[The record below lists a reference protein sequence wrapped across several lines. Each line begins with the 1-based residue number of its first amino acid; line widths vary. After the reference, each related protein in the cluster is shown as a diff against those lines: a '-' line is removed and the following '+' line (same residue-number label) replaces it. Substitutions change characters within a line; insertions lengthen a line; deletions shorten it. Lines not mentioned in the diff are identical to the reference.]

1 MVSKVAIIAIVAMVA
16 LPIGLGYL
24 FNQQDVSGTRWT
36 AGTETD
42 VTNLISKGNAYTFTS
57 MNSYEINGPMFRHM
71 TGDLIIG
78 AASSYPDFQ
87 LTSTVTSIPLNQTSE
102 VPQGDFTL
110 SPYSYWE
117 LSATPNWEDMAGYQ
131 LRITWQYSNG
141 NWASAYLNRVV
152 SAVWNA
158 EEDKLSILNYT
169 SNGNN
174 YALVNTIVNSPLA
187 IRFETAANWNDSAV
201 IRYERVNGQT
211 DTYADVLKGYT
222 PIVIADA
229 IYDWWKPPA
238 PCQNALFT
246 VDLSTTQ
253 DDIEFKLLVDAAT
266 QTERNRS
273 IYLDRE
279 VVEGAVSWTIDGQTL
294 VYDENAASNT
304 YQIEFSKTGAKL
316 YYLGEWPNFFGKAN
330 FYREWSVE
338 YDHPVPADLF
348 IEGIR
353 TIPSN
358 GDYPTMR
365 VDAAGVL
372 ASSSPAIVDYTYN
385 PAQLLGTA
393 NVQTTI
399 PSIAMYGKSL
409 TFGGETYTVTKGH
422 IEVGT
427 RSIDL
432 VGATFQTIV
441 VNGQYEFRINGYT
454 VGTSPTVDA
463 SQSVLTFNGTW
474 RAQVVS
480 APVTSETFTDHKWI
494 PGAWGWKGLD
504 ANFALVGLLT
514 CLVCFVGLGIYGK
527 RSGSKVGTLMII
539 CTGGALIFMALL

>member
-1 MVSKVAIIAIVAMVA
+1 MVA

-24 FNQQDVSGTRWT
+24 FNQQDISGTRWT
-36 AGTETD
+36 AGTDTD
-42 VTNLISKGNAYTFTS
+42 VTNLITKGNAYTFTS
-57 MNSYEINGPMFRHM
+57 MNSYDINGPMFNP
-71 TGDLIIG
+71 TSGDWVIG
-78 AASSYPDFQ
+78 SSSSYPNFQ
-87 LTSTVTSIPLNQTSE
+87 LTTSVTSIPFNQSNE
-102 VPQGDFTL
+102 VPTGDFAL
-110 SPYSYWE
+110 SPYDYWE
-117 LSATPNWEDMAGYQ
+117 LTATPNWDEMAGNQLQVTYQ
-131 LRITWQYSNG
+131 RANG
-141 NWASAYLNRVV
+141 NWDSYGVNRVV
-152 SAVWNA
+152 SVVWNA
-158 EEDKLSILNYT
+158 EENKLNIQNYSKNYDEYVLSGQSIT
-169 SNGNN
+169 G
-174 YALVNTIVNSPLA
+174 ALA
-187 IRFETAANWNDSAV
+187 IRFTIAAGWNDSAV
-201 IRYERVNGQT
+201 IRYERADGQAT
-211 DTYADVLKGYT
+211 TYADVLKGYT
-222 PIVIADA
+222 PAKSTNFA
-229 IYDWWKPPA
+229 YDWWKPPA
-238 PCQNALFT
+238 PVQNALFT
-246 VDLSTTQ
+246 VDLSTTL
-253 DDIEFKLLVDAAT
+253 DDIEYKLIVTDSSLESRHRT
-266 QTERNRS
+266 IT
-273 IYLDRE
+273 LDRE
-279 VVEGAVSWTIDGQTL
+279 IVNDVITWTIDGQTL

-304 YQIEFSKTGAKL
+304 YQIQFSKTGATL
-316 YYLGEWPNFFGKAN
+316 YYVGDWPNFFGKAN
-330 FYREWSVE
+330 SYREWVI
-338 YDHPVPADLF
+338 DFDDPILADQF
-348 IEGIR
+348 IGGIR

-432 VGATFQTIV
+432 VGTTFQTIV

-463 SQSVLTFNGTW
+463 SQSVLTFDGTW

-527 RSGSKVGTLMII
+527 RSGSKVGTLMIV